1 MKNRQYIYSG
11 LIVLSALLLGF
22 YNLPGEYQKQVI
34 PFLPTEI
41 TDSKINLGLDLQGGS
56 QLDYK
61 VDLGKVPEADQGSI
75 VDGIINVIQKRVN
88 GIGVAEPNIYG
99 SVVGDEKHIIVE
111 LAGIKDLE
119 EAKATVG
126 KTIQLEFKEQ
136 KTEIDPNEAEAV
148 KQTAQADLD
157 KIKAG
162 GDFKLIGEEQ
172 AQSNPGK
179 IIYNESAEFQFKDQ
193 LSPSVAEQAFSIEP
207 GKISEELIDASTSG
221 EFLVDSSGN
230 LIQQTGY
237 NIIKV
242 LEKQTVDRPLNEPRK
257 VKFAQI
263 LIGYK
268 GLENDQEI
276 TRSDEDA
283 KKRADEVLAKLK
295 EAQANPAPAGPTVEG
310 ENTAAL
316 DNAVTFESL
325 AKEYSDDNTS
335 KENGGVVAYPVSA
348 DDGSQTKEVETA
360 VLAFQN
366 AGETTELIKSPLGYH
381 ILKAVEI
388 TDAKNETIKE
398 EQVKLAR
405 IFYSSTPDSWQETG
419 LNGQYFQRADVIF
432 NQVGQ
437 ANVQI
442 TFNAEGATLF
452 EQLTERNINKP
463 IAIFVGGNMISS
475 PNVNEKIAGGQAIIS
490 GNFRIRE
497 AEELARDLNTGA
509 IPAPIILVGQYNI
522 GASLGQEA
530 LNNSLVA
537 GMIGLGLIF
546 LFLIIYYR
554 LAGLLAFVAL
564 LFYTAL
570 FIFLIKCNLPMWA
583 SLPISLGVFI
593 FLIAKIL
600 NSKDSGPEKLISLI
614 LACFILFFLS
624 FLLSTQLVLTLA
636 GVAGV
641 ILSIGM
647 AVDANILIFE
657 RIKEELR
664 DGRTTDSAINVGFD
678 RAWTSIKDSNFS
690 SLITCAIL
698 FYFGSSIIQGFAF
711 NLAAGIL
718 VSMFTAI
725 TISKVLLHTF
735 IPQNAGEKSLYFGA
749 PKKKSPKIWP
759 IIAWRKIYY
768 IFSGLLISA
777 SIIGFIAFGLRSGLD
792 FTGGSLMEI
801 KFANSAVTT
810 EQVQNS
816 LKELETQ
823 INQQPEATTPP
834 LDNATPAAELTSV
847 AEPLDLHSALVI
859 TSEEGI
865 IVKSKAISAEQH
877 DLILAGL
884 KAKHGDLEETRFQ
897 SVGPTVGQ
905 SQSFKAIIAIIVATL
920 IIVLYIAFAFRK
932 VPKSI
937 GTWNFGFAAI
947 VALLHDIIIMVGV
960 YVLFGVMFNVEI
972 DALFITALLTTM
984 GFSVHDTIVV
994 LDRLREKLKSPAK
1007 DATFADLTN
1016 EAVNE
1021 TLTRSINT
1029 SVTTALALLSLAILG
1044 GESIKFFNIALLLGI
1059 IIGTYS
1065 SIFVASAL
1073 LVDWHAFRNKKG

>member
-1 MKNRQYIYSG
+1 MKNRNYIYSG

-22 YNLPGEYQKQVI
+22 YNLPGEYQKQVL
-34 PFLPTEI
+34 PFLPASI

-61 VDLGKVPEADQGSI
+61 VDLRKVPESDQGAI
-75 VDGIINVIQKRVN
+75 IDGIISVIQKRVN

-136 KTEIDPNEAEAV
+136 KTEVDPNEAAAV
-148 KQTAQADLD
+148 RETAQADLD
-157 KIKAG
+157 KLKAG
-162 GDFKLIGEEQ
+162 ADFKLFGEEQ
-172 AQSNPGK
+172 AQANPGK
-179 IIYNESAEFQFKDQ
+179 VIYNESSEFQFKDE
-193 LSPSVAEQAFSIEP
+193 LSSSIAEQAFAVEP
-207 GKISEELIDASTSG
+207 GKISEELIDSSNGG
-221 EFLVDSSGN
+221 EFVIDTNGSLV
-230 LIQQTGY
+230 QQSGY

-242 LEKQTVDRPLNEPRK
+242 LEKQTVDRPINEPRK

-268 GLENDQEI
+268 GLENGQEVNR
-276 TRSDEDA
+276 TEEEA

-295 EAQANPAPAGPTVEG
+295 EAQATPTPAGPTVEG
-310 ENTAAL
+310 QSTT
-316 DNAVTFESL
+316 DSVTFESL
-325 AKEYSDDNTS
+325 AKEYSDDTAS
-335 KENGGVVAYPVSA
+335 KDANGVVATPVSA
-348 DDGSQTKEVETA
+348 DDGTQTKEVEST

-366 AGETTELIKSPLGYH
+366 AGETSELIKSPVGYH

-398 EQVKLAR
+398 DQVKVAR

-419 LNGQYFQRADVIF
+419 LNGQFFQRADVIF

-442 TFNAEGATLF
+442 TFNTEGGKLF
-452 EQLTERNINKP
+452 EELTERNVNKP

-475 PNVNEKIAGGQAIIS
+475 PNVNEKISGGLAIIS
-490 GNFRIRE
+490 GNFSIRE

-530 LNNSLVA
+530 LNNSLIA
-537 GMIGLGLIF
+537 GAIGLGLIL
-546 LFLIIYYR
+546 LFLVLYYR
-554 LAGLLAFVAL
+554 LAGLLAFIAL
-564 LFYTAL
+564 MFYTAL
-570 FIFLIKCNLPMWA
+570 FVFMIKCSLPMWI

-600 NSKDSGPEKLISLI
+600 NSKDSGPEKLISLV

-636 GVAGV
+636 GIAGV

-664 DGRTTDSAINVGFD
+664 DGRTTDSAIEIGFD

-718 VSMFTAI
+718 VSMFSAI
-725 TISKVLLHTF
+725 TISKILLHAF
-735 IPQNAGEKSLYFGA
+735 IPQNVGDKSLYFGT
-749 PKKKSPKIWP
+749 PKKKDPKILP
-759 IIAWRKIYY
+759 VIAWRKAYY
-768 IFSGLLISA
+768 AFSAILIGA
-777 SIIGFIAFGLRSGLD
+777 SIIGFTLFGLRSGLD
-792 FTGGSLMEI
+792 FTGGSLMEL
-801 KFANSAVTT
+801 KFADSNVTT

-823 INQQPEATTPP
+823 INQQPEAAVPAS
-834 LDNATPAAELTSV
+834 DNSTPAAELTSV
-847 AEPLDLHSALVI
+847 SEPLDLHSALVI

-865 IVKSKAISAEQH
+865 IIKSKTLSAEQH
-877 DLILAGL
+877 DQVIAGL
-884 KAKHGDLEETRFQ
+884 KAKHGEVEETRFQ
-897 SVGPTVGQ
+897 SVGPTVGE
-905 SQSFKAIIAIIVATL
+905 SLRFKAIIAILIATF

-937 GTWNFGFAAI
+937 GKWNFGFAAI
-947 VALLHDIIIMVGV
+947 VALLHDIIIMVGI
-960 YVLFGVMFNVEI
+960 YVLFGVFFNVEI

-994 LDRLREKLKSPAK
+994 LDRLREKLKAPGK
-1007 DATFADLTN
+1007 DRTFADLTN

-1021 TLTRSINT
+1021 TLARSINT

-1044 GESIKFFNIALLLGI
+1044 GESIRFFNIALLLGI
-1059 IIGTYS
+1059 VVGTYS

-1073 LVDWHAFRNKKG
+1073 LVYWHNFRNKNKKS